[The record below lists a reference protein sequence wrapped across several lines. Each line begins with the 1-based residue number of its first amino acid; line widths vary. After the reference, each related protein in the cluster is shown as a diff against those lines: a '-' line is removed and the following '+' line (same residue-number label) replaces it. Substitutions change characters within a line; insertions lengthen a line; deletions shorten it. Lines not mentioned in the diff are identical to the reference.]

1 MSASNEN
8 SRSYKSKLSLQK
20 KFKLDIPVVSNQ
32 LNETSDF
39 KTYLFTYEAE
49 QRRQM
54 EFESLFV
61 LCFFV
66 FACVISHF

>member
-39 KTYLFTYEAE
+39 RSVEKMQKFVSGVTVPAYQLLF
-49 QRRQM
+49 
-54 EFESLFV
+54 
-61 LCFFV
+61 
-66 FACVISHF
+66 